1 MAIYKIS
8 DGRLATID
16 RTTFESQGIKERQ
29 DLQQMLKAQIDV
41 ICPETLIVA
50 EEFSDWDGSRRSID
64 LLGIDKQANLI
75 VIELKRS
82 EHGDHMELQALRY
95 AAMISAMTYERLVA
109 VFESYIESN
118 DLKIDASDTLLD
130 FLDWAEPDEEQF
142 AQEVKIV
149 LASAEFSKEL
159 TTSVTWLNDSYGL
172 NIRCVRMQP
181 YQDGVDTLIDV
192 QTIIPLPEVADYQ
205 IKISQKK
212 QKERVARTSS
222 RDFTKFDVSIN
233 GAVYPA
239 LSKRAV
245 MFRVV
250 QGIIQAGSNPHK
262 IQEALPW
269 RKNRLFKE
277 FEGELSGDDVKNRL
291 RAEDPGGT
299 VPLEKRFFVEDDE
312 IFVMAGRTF
321 ALSNQWG
328 SDQFFDSVKA
338 LTDKSPH
345 VEISIT
351 EST

>member
-8 DGRLATID
+8 DGRLNTID

-41 ICPETLIVA
+41 ICPDTLIVA

-95 AAMISAMTYERLVA
+95 AAMISAMTFERLVA
-109 VFESYIESN
+109 VFESYIEKN
-118 DLKIDASDTLLD
+118 DLKIDASDALLE

-159 TTSVTWLNDSYGL
+159 TTSVTWLNDTYGL

-222 RDFTKFDVSIN
+222 RDFTKV
-233 GAVYPA
+233 
-239 LSKRAV
+239 
-245 MFRVV
+245 
-250 QGIIQAGSNPHK
+250 
-262 IQEALPW
+262 
-269 RKNRLFKE
+269 
-277 FEGELSGDDVKNRL
+277 
-291 RAEDPGGT
+291 
-299 VPLEKRFFVEDDE
+299 
-312 IFVMAGRTF
+312 
-321 ALSNQWG
+321 
-328 SDQFFDSVKA
+328 
-338 LTDKSPH
+338 
-345 VEISIT
+345 
-351 EST
+351 